1 MTVMSPKIKVG
12 FYGVAKQV
20 FPWDKLFDPMDYL
33 KEFQRL
39 YGSLETGSF
48 KKYISILARDFEYPS
63 IGRARNSST
72 EQYLYFFDSSEP
84 STPSDTALPKP
95 NPLIAYDV
103 LSSSGLEIFVSRVRS
118 LIKSGQWYTPR
129 GLRTKYHAN
138 NFSELGKKTF
148 SMYMSLVYRKGVWE
162 GLEREKRGARGS
174 YMYRWSR
181 PDLKDTRWESSEED
195 SVTVTPPPSGS
206 SGRVLEYTCNLCM
219 GVSPGGAKF
228 CMHCAAP
235 IQPAHI
241 RTLVQ
246 EFVTHIPVAHN
257 EVTPEEI
264 PGHVRSWIVSRLR
277 VSVEVGDFGE
287 QIALVSL
294 DNSK

>member
-1 MTVMSPKIKVG
+1 
-12 FYGVAKQV
+12 
-20 FPWDKLFDPMDYL
+20 
-33 KEFQRL
+33 
-39 YGSLETGSF
+39 
-48 KKYISILARDFEYPS
+48 
-63 IGRARNSST
+63 
-72 EQYLYFFDSSEP
+72 
-84 STPSDTALPKP
+84 
-95 NPLIAYDV
+95 
-103 LSSSGLEIFVSRVRS
+103 
-118 LIKSGQWYTPR
+118 
-129 GLRTKYHAN
+129 
-138 NFSELGKKTF
+138 
-148 SMYMSLVYRKGVWE
+148 
-162 GLEREKRGARGS
+162 
-174 YMYRWSR
+174 MYRWSR

-246 EFVTHIPVAHN
+246 E
-257 EVTPEEI
+257 I